1 MLIRFTVLA
10 LCFGTIAI
18 AQGPPPGPQSYEATS
33 QRSSV
38 TTDTSVVPP
47 GTWEIETGL
56 TFSDSVLR
64 WPWMI
69 KFTPDTRVGWLRR
82 AEFDVSFTPLE
93 SEEAGGERVTQAGD
107 RVGLAMRTEVY
118 RRGNWA
124 FGVQP
129 QAEFFVRRGRG
140 ARLGGTGIATV
151 SFGSNTA
158 VLNVTGTAATSPSPS
173 NPARQTD
180 VTFSFIRRL
189 GESEPLR
196 RWEFFAGLVAEN
208 PSNAPTA
215 VTLGQG
221 IAYHARADLILDL
234 SVRELGL
241 AEGRRDYRILLG
253 LTKNLGRLW

>member
-1 MLIRFTVLA
+1 MRLLVLA
-10 LCFGTIAI
+10 LCLVPLAS
-18 AQGPPPGPQSYEATS
+18 AQTAPPGGQTYEATS

-38 TTDTSVVPP
+38 TTDTSVAPP
-47 GTWEIETGL
+47 GTWEIETGF

-64 WPWMI
+64 WPWMV

-82 AEFDVSFTPLE
+82 TEFDVSFAPLE
-93 SEEAGGERVTQAGD
+93 SAEAGGERVTQAGD
-107 RVGLAMRTEVY
+107 RVGLAMRAEVY
-118 RRGNWA
+118 RQGNWA

-129 QAEFFVRRGRG
+129 QAQFFVRGGQG
-140 ARLGGTGIATV
+140 ARLGATGIAAV

-180 VTFSFIRRL
+180 LTFSFIRRL
-189 GESEPLR
+189 GQARPLR
-196 RWEFFAGLVAEN
+196 RWEIFAGVLAEN

-221 IAYHARADLILDL
+221 IAYHLRPDLILDF

-241 AEGRRDYRILLG
+241 GEGRRDYRILLG